1 VKIIARLILIIGV
14 LVWLGPAVIGF
25 FALLLVFWL
34 LAALAGWDDQP
45 HR

>member
-1 VKIIARLILIIGV
+1 MKIFVRLILIIGV

-34 LAALAGWDDQP
+34 LVSLAGWDKSPRQ
-45 HR
+45 